1 MMMTMMMIII
11 ILIVITMKVGLLEFP
26 LFSEIL
32 FFNSSYVGR
41 DMVIKVMPADR
52 TRSNVL

>member
-1 MMMTMMMIII
+1 MTMMMIII